1 MSIATPSVDDSREL
15 RALPFVLSTVAG
27 SADVISFVGLGGLFV
42 AHITGN
48 LIVLAAH
55 IVNGTSA
62 SLSTIL
68 SVPVF
73 VVALV
78 LVRLLIA
85 VVEARGWE
93 SLEPLLVVQFVLLA
107 GYLTCAV
114 LDRDGTPFSPPLVVA
129 GLLGVGAMAAQNAIA
144 QASLRGAPSTAVMTT
159 NLTRFAIDLGEILFV
174 RDDNPVA
181 AARRRAA
188 HTWPAIVGFIA
199 GAALGAA
206 VYSLAGLWS
215 LAVPT
220 ALSLVALGASATAS
234 LAPRFD
240 RRWRHSRQVA
250 DSA

>member
-1 MSIATPSVDDSREL
+1 
-15 RALPFVLSTVAG
+15 
-27 SADVISFVGLGGLFV
+27 
-42 AHITGN
+42 
-48 LIVLAAH
+48 VLAAH
-55 IVNGTSA
+55 IVNGTPA

-114 LDRDGTPFSPPLVVA
+114 LDRDGTLFSPPLVVA

-188 HTWPAIVGFIA
+188 HTPAWRPASTAAGGTVDRLPTQPEPIAHRKPGSVLATLNYGGNEPWPERDWVSEFNGTQLRRDARQTSSNVPRPAFVSARARGA
-199 GAALGAA
+199 G
-206 VYSLAGLWS
+206 
-215 LAVPT
+215 
-220 ALSLVALGASATAS
+220 
-234 LAPRFD
+234 
-240 RRWRHSRQVA
+240 RREPIGSP
-250 DSA
+250 